1 MSGRPDGAPNL
12 TPSLNAE
19 VGYEADPERGIE
31 VIKPHPGG
39 SLALAGMV
47 GGDFILSIEGRKLP
61 GLREFVAELMKRVPG
76 DTISARIWDSR
87 QENFRNLSLEVG
99 AKGRSLEEV
108 RTIRSKA
115 KTAGLTIS
123 VDVSAA
129 EPSKNDKKRS
139 TPSRAG
145 AKKTP
150 AGTPKATTTA
160 GTPKSTSSAQRRASA
175 SIPAS
180 ASHTSHSF
188 GFRAFASLFSSCP
201 FRHFFPRFS
210 VKLCNLYRAESRH
223 SEGRYQHTQAKPVV
237 CGYTIARH
245 RFEGNGAQ

>member
-1 MSGRPDGAPNL
+1 
-12 TPSLNAE
+12 
-19 VGYEADPERGIE
+19 
-31 VIKPHPGG
+31 
-39 SLALAGMV
+39 
-47 GGDFILSIEGRKLP
+47 
-61 GLREFVAELMKRVPG
+61 MKRVPG

-99 AKGRSLEEV
+99 AKVCDRTTRYRSSCRCGFLRWQGRSLEEV

-175 SIPAS
+175 GIPAS